1 MPKKERLR
9 QQRVQRNWRQ
19 QEVADQLGVA
29 LVTVQRW
36 ERGYQEP
43 SAYYRVK
50 LCALFGT
57 SAQELGLL
65 EALQP
70 PAPEKSEA
78 RDTVQPGTSPSEEIA
93 LWTVPYARNP
103 YFTGRHDLLDQLMQQ
118 FSPQEAGQPTSLRQA
133 ALTQTQAIKG
143 MGGVG
148 KTQIAIEYAYRS
160 HEQERYT
167 HTLWIN
173 AASEEAILASF
184 VTLTDFLPTDVSNG
198 ETDQCKLVAAI
209 IRWLE
214 QHAQPWLLIFD
225 NADDLSLIPS
235 YLPSRGNGSILL
247 TTRANA
253 VGALASSVEVDC
265 LGLMEGTQLLLR
277 RAQRFVYV
285 SAEEID
291 EATNIVVA
299 LAHFPL
305 ALDQAGAYIEETG
318 CSIYDYFQLYQ
329 KHRYALLARR
339 GKQATHYPESV
350 ATSWSLSFERIEQ
363 KNPAAAELLRLCAFL
378 APDHIPEELLTEG
391 APYWPPVLQDAAA
404 DRFAFNDMLEALL
417 AYSFVKRLS
426 ENRLL
431 SIHRLVQVV
440 QMERMTP
447 QEQRLWAERVVLA
460 VNAVFPR
467 DPKDEVAVWP
477 QCQRYLEQVLACNT
491 LIEEH
496 QLLLPEAA
504 EVLERTGIYLCE
516 RALYTLAE
524 PLYQRAL
531 RIREQQVGETHPQ
544 VAIALNGL
552 AQLYYEQGKYAEA
565 ESLRQRALRILEQQ
579 AGEMHPHQMVIAL
592 NGLAFV
598 YAEQGKYAQAEL
610 LYQRALRIW
619 EQQVGSEHPQKA
631 YLLHGLAFVYAEQG
645 KYVEAELLYQQALR
659 IREQQLGLEHL
670 RVAYSLNNLAFV
682 YARQEK
688 YVEAELLYQRA
699 LRIREQQLGLEHLKV
714 AIVLNGLAQLYYE
727 QGKYVEAELLY
738 QRALRIWEQQVRS
751 EHPQAAIALHGL
763 ANLYVEQGKYAQ
775 AEPLYQ
781 RALCIREQYLEPEH
795 SKTADV
801 LHDFAGFQQA
811 QGKTREAAFMYQ
823 RALVIR
829 ERVFGSDHHM
839 TTKTR
844 ERLQAVLAVLG
855 GTEEAAQ
862 EGGSATAL
870 RHRQR

>member
-1 MPKKERLR
+1 MPKNERLR

-57 SAQELGLL
+57 SVQELGLL

-103 YFTGRHDLLDQLMQQ
+103 HFTGRHDLLDQLMQQ
-118 FSPQEAGQPTSLRQA
+118 FSPQEAGQSTSLRQA
-133 ALTQTQAIKG
+133 ALTQAQAIKG

-214 QHAQPWLLIFD
+214 QCAQPWLLIFD

-277 RAQRFVYV
+277 RAQRFVHV

-460 VNAVFPR
+460 VNTVFPR

-477 QCQRYLEQVLACNT
+477 QCQRYLEQALACNT

-565 ESLRQRALRILEQQ
+565 ESLRQRALRILELQ
-579 AGEMHPHQMVIAL
+579 AGEMHPHEMVIAL
-592 NGLAFV
+592 WPLRNTARFSTKPNFSTPGGMKRFS
-598 YAEQGKYAQAEL
+598 
-610 LYQRALRIW
+610 LRIS
-619 EQQVGSEHPQKA
+619 VNTLTPI
-631 YLLHGLAFVYAEQG
+631 GLFTV
-645 KYVEAELLYQQALR
+645 
-659 IREQQLGLEHL
+659 
-670 RVAYSLNNLAFV
+670 
-682 YARQEK
+682 
-688 YVEAELLYQRA
+688 
-699 LRIREQQLGLEHLKV
+699 
-714 AIVLNGLAQLYYE
+714 
-727 QGKYVEAELLY
+727 
-738 QRALRIWEQQVRS
+738 
-751 EHPQAAIALHGL
+751 
-763 ANLYVEQGKYAQ
+763 
-775 AEPLYQ
+775 
-781 RALCIREQYLEPEH
+781 
-795 SKTADV
+795 
-801 LHDFAGFQQA
+801 
-811 QGKTREAAFMYQ
+811 AFMLP
-823 RALVIR
+823 ASKNLPP
-829 ERVFGSDHHM
+829 S
-839 TTKTR
+839 TR
-844 ERLQAVLAVLG
+844 KRSWNMNMVYGASRKK
-855 GTEEAAQ
+855 AAP
-862 EGGSATAL
+862 
-870 RHRQR
+870 

>member
-70 PAPEKSEA
+70 PAPEKSDA
-78 RDTVQPGTSPSEEIA
+78 RDSVQPGTSPSEEIA

-133 ALTQTQAIKG
+133 ALTQAQAIKG

-265 LGLMEGTQLLLR
+265 LGL
-277 RAQRFVYV
+277 
-285 SAEEID
+285 
-291 EATNIVVA
+291 
-299 LAHFPL
+299 
-305 ALDQAGAYIEETG
+305 
-318 CSIYDYFQLYQ
+318 
-329 KHRYALLARR
+329 
-339 GKQATHYPESV
+339 
-350 ATSWSLSFERIEQ
+350 
-363 KNPAAAELLRLCAFL
+363 
-378 APDHIPEELLTEG
+378 TEG

-404 DRFAFNDMLEALL
+404 DRFAFNDILEALL

-467 DPKDEVAVWP
+467 DPK
-477 QCQRYLEQVLACNT
+477 
-491 LIEEH
+491 
-496 QLLLPEAA
+496 
-504 EVLERTGIYLCE
+504 
-516 RALYTLAE
+516 
-524 PLYQRAL
+524 
-531 RIREQQVGETHPQ
+531 
-544 VAIALNGL
+544 
-552 AQLYYEQGKYAEA
+552 
-565 ESLRQRALRILEQQ
+565 
-579 AGEMHPHQMVIAL
+579 
-592 NGLAFV
+592 
-598 YAEQGKYAQAEL
+598 
-610 LYQRALRIW
+610 
-619 EQQVGSEHPQKA
+619 
-631 YLLHGLAFVYAEQG
+631 
-645 KYVEAELLYQQALR
+645 
-659 IREQQLGLEHL
+659 
-670 RVAYSLNNLAFV
+670 
-682 YARQEK
+682 
-688 YVEAELLYQRA
+688 
-699 LRIREQQLGLEHLKV
+699 
-714 AIVLNGLAQLYYE
+714 
-727 QGKYVEAELLY
+727 
-738 QRALRIWEQQVRS
+738 
-751 EHPQAAIALHGL
+751 
-763 ANLYVEQGKYAQ
+763 
-775 AEPLYQ
+775 
-781 RALCIREQYLEPEH
+781 
-795 SKTADV
+795 
-801 LHDFAGFQQA
+801 
-811 QGKTREAAFMYQ
+811 
-823 RALVIR
+823 
-829 ERVFGSDHHM
+829 
-839 TTKTR
+839 
-844 ERLQAVLAVLG
+844 
-855 GTEEAAQ
+855 
-862 EGGSATAL
+862 
-870 RHRQR
+870 

>member
-19 QEVADQLGVA
+19 QEVADQLGIA

-70 PAPEKSEA
+70 PAPEKSDA
-78 RDTVQPGTSPSEEIA
+78 RDSVQPGTSPSEEIA

-133 ALTQTQAIKG
+133 ALTQAQAIKG

-277 RAQRFVYV
+277 RAQRFVHV

-391 APYWPPVLQDAAA
+391 APYWPPLLQDAAA

-460 VNAVFPR
+460 VNTVFPR

-524 PLYQRAL
+524 PL
-531 RIREQQVGETHPQ
+531 
-544 VAIALNGL
+544 
-552 AQLYYEQGKYAEA
+552 
-565 ESLRQRALRILEQQ
+565 
-579 AGEMHPHQMVIAL
+579 
-592 NGLAFV
+592 
-598 YAEQGKYAQAEL
+598 
-610 LYQRALRIW
+610 
-619 EQQVGSEHPQKA
+619 
-631 YLLHGLAFVYAEQG
+631 
-645 KYVEAELLYQQALR
+645 
-659 IREQQLGLEHL
+659 
-670 RVAYSLNNLAFV
+670 
-682 YARQEK
+682 
-688 YVEAELLYQRA
+688 
-699 LRIREQQLGLEHLKV
+699 
-714 AIVLNGLAQLYYE
+714 
-727 QGKYVEAELLY
+727 
-738 QRALRIWEQQVRS
+738 
-751 EHPQAAIALHGL
+751 
-763 ANLYVEQGKYAQ
+763 
-775 AEPLYQ
+775 
-781 RALCIREQYLEPEH
+781 
-795 SKTADV
+795 
-801 LHDFAGFQQA
+801 
-811 QGKTREAAFMYQ
+811 
-823 RALVIR
+823 
-829 ERVFGSDHHM
+829 
-839 TTKTR
+839 
-844 ERLQAVLAVLG
+844 
-855 GTEEAAQ
+855 
-862 EGGSATAL
+862 
-870 RHRQR
+870 

>member
-70 PAPEKSEA
+70 PAPEKSDA
-78 RDTVQPGTSPSEEIA
+78 RDSVQPGTSPSEEIA

-133 ALTQTQAIKG
+133 ALTQAQAIKG

-265 LGLMEGTQLLLR
+265 LGLTEGTQLLLR

-318 CSIYDYFQLYQ
+318 CSNYDYFQLYQ

-339 GKQATHYPESV
+339 GMQATNYPESV
-350 ATSWSLSFERIEQ
+350 ATSWSLSFQRIEQ

-404 DRFAFNDMLEALL
+404 DRFAFNDILEALL

-516 RALYTLAE
+516 RALYNLAE

-531 RIREQQVGETHPQ
+531 RIREQQVGEMHPQ

-552 AQLYYEQGKYAEA
+552 AQLYYEQGKYA
-565 ESLRQRALRILEQQ
+565 
-579 AGEMHPHQMVIAL
+579 
-592 NGLAFV
+592 
-598 YAEQGKYAQAEL
+598 
-610 LYQRALRIW
+610 
-619 EQQVGSEHPQKA
+619 
-631 YLLHGLAFVYAEQG
+631 
-645 KYVEAELLYQQALR
+645 EAELLYQQALR

-682 YARQEK
+682 YAKQGK

-829 ERVFGSDHHM
+829 ERVFCLNDPA
-839 TTKTR
+839 TTETR

>member
-57 SAQELGLL
+57 SVQELGLL

-103 YFTGRHDLLDQLMQQ
+103 HFTGRHDLLDQLMQQ

-133 ALTQTQAIKG
+133 ALTQAQAIKG

-160 HEQERYT
+160 HEQGRYT

-214 QHAQPWLLIFD
+214 QCAQPWLLIFD

-277 RAQRFVYV
+277 RAQRFVHV

-291 EATNIVVA
+291 EARNIVVA

-460 VNAVFPR
+460 VNTVFPR
-467 DPKDEVAVWP
+467 EPKDEVAVWP

-565 ESLRQRALRILEQQ
+565 ESLRQRALRILELQ
-579 AGEMHPHQMVIAL
+579 AGEMHPHEMVIAL

-645 KYVEAELLYQQALR
+645 
-659 IREQQLGLEHL
+659 
-670 RVAYSLNNLAFV
+670 
-682 YARQEK
+682 K

-811 QGKTREAAFMYQ
+811 QGQTREAAFMYQ

-839 TTKTR
+839 TTETR

-855 GTEEAAQ
+855 RTEEAAQ
-862 EGGSATAL
+862 EAG
-870 RHRQR
+870 

>member
-19 QEVADQLGVA
+19 QEVADQLGIA

-70 PAPEKSEA
+70 PAPEKSDA
-78 RDTVQPGTSPSEEIA
+78 RDSVQPGTSPSEEIA

-133 ALTQTQAIKG
+133 ALTQAQAIKG

-235 YLPSRGNGSILL
+235 YLPSRGKGSILL

-277 RAQRFVYV
+277 RAQRFVHV

-460 VNAVFPR
+460 VNTVFPR
-467 DPKDEVAVWP
+467 EPKDEVAVWP

-631 YLLHGLAFVYAEQG
+631 YLLHGLAFVYA
-645 KYVEAELLYQQALR
+645 K
-659 IREQQLGLEHL
+659 
-670 RVAYSLNNLAFV
+670 
-682 YARQEK
+682 QEK

-811 QGKTREAAFMYQ
+811 QGQTREAAFMYQ

-839 TTKTR
+839 TTETR

-862 EGGSATAL
+862 EGG
-870 RHRQR
+870 